1 MIPNLL
7 GRGNEAPGGTSRADV
22 TKYMIK
28 RVEEGIR
35 RARFAMRYGVGDV
48 HGYHKLRI
56 AWHQ

>member
-1 MIPNLL
+1 MRRRG
-7 GRGNEAPGGTSRADV
+7 GRYGRDV

-56 AWHQ
+56 AWQQ